1 MNRIREVASVDDHIF
16 VYVHDDP
23 VRPHIPAIQKIN
35 GNKKV
40 FYLSN
45 QNYDILAMVCVAFC
59 DAIATTEFELNRY
72 MRLDSAAVCM
82 LYSLWSYEAG
92 SGKELALSL
101 REHLRVANP
110 SVTRIMTLSPK
121 TKTAVRF
128 HTKNGAVQFQ
138 ENKDTINFEY
148 LTN

>member
-1 MNRIREVASVDDHIF
+1 VNSIREVASIDDQMF
-16 VYVHDDP
+16 AYVHEDP
-23 VRPHIPAIQKIN
+23 VRPHIPAIQKIQS
-35 GNKKV
+35 NKKV

-59 DAIATTEFELNRY
+59 DAIATTEFELNRA
-72 MRLDSAAVCM
+72 MRLDTATVCM
-82 LYSLWSYEAG
+82 LYSVWSYDAG
-92 SGKELALSL
+92 SGKELALAL
-101 REHLRVANP
+101 REYLKVAHP